1 MNLAEISPAIA
12 SPALARRTRQR
23 EEARRA
29 ILDASEAIVLD
40 GGFEALSIRR
50 LSTRCGYAA
59 PTIYHYFRDKPAIV
73 DALLE
78 ERCRRLVSALRRVR
92 RGRGAFADARAL
104 YGAFARFGRA
114 HPAHYRLL
122 TAWRDPSLAPPA
134 AFDEARALLE
144 QPMHELQAAG
154 LLRACSVETAS
165 HAVFAL
171 LHGLVSLGNDRTDI
185 EMPSDLFDAALDS
198 LLRGLGV
205 AASEDA
211 DLGARA

>member
-1 MNLAEISPAIA
+1 MSLTEFSAAVR
-12 SPALARRTRQR
+12 RRTRQR

-122 TAWRDPSLAPPA
+122 TAYRDPGLAPPA
-134 AFDEARALLE
+134 AFDEARVLLE
-144 QPMHELQAAG
+144 QPLRELEAAG
-154 LLRACSVETAS
+154 ELRACSVETAS

-171 LHGLVSLGNDRTDI
+171 LHGLVSLGNDRSDI
-185 EMPSDLFDAALDS
+185 DWPPDLFDAALDA
-198 LLRGLGV
+198 LLRGFAV
-205 AASEDA
+205 AVPDDA
-211 DLGARA
+211 EIGARA

>member
-1 MNLAEISPAIA
+1 MSLADISPAIR
-12 SPALARRTRQR
+12 RRTRQR

-73 DALLE
+73 EALLE
-78 ERCRRLVSALRRVR
+78 ERCRRLVDALRRVR
-92 RGRGAFADARAL
+92 RGRGPLADAHAL
-104 YGAFARFGRA
+104 YDAFARFGRA

-122 TAWRDPSLAPPA
+122 MAQRDPGLAPPA

-144 QPMHELQAAG
+144 QPIQALEAAG
-154 LLRACSVETAS
+154 LLRVSVQTAA

-171 LHGLVSLGNDRTDI
+171 LHGMVSLGNDRSDI
-185 EMPSDLFDAALDS
+185 DSPPDLFDVALDS
-198 LLRGLGV
+198 LLRGLGT
-205 AASEDA
+205 AAA
-211 DLGARA
+211 DDDGEEALA

>member
-1 MNLAEISPAIA
+1 MTLSETSPAVQ
-12 SPALARRTRQR
+12 RRTRQR

-92 RGRGAFADARAL
+92 RGRGALADAHAL
-104 YGAFARFGRA
+104 YGAFARFGRS

-122 TAWRDPSLAPPA
+122 TARQDPRLAPPA
-134 AFDEARALLE
+134 AFDEARALIE
-144 QPMHELQAAG
+144 QPIRELEAAG
-154 LLRACSVETAS
+154 QLRACSVETAS

-185 EMPSDLFDAALDS
+185 AWPADLFDVALDA
-198 LLRGLGV
+198 LLHGFAL
-205 AASEDA
+205 ATPA
-211 DLGARA
+211 DTQLGANA

>member
-1 MNLAEISPAIA
+1 MSLAGLPPAIK
-12 SPALARRTRQR
+12 RRARQR

-92 RGRGAFADARAL
+92 RGRGPLADAHAL

-122 TAWRDPSLAPPA
+122 TARRDPGLAPPA
-134 AFDEARALLE
+134 AFEEARVLLE
-144 QPMHELQAAG
+144 QPLHELEAAG
-154 LLRACSVETAS
+154 QLVSCSVETAG

-171 LHGLVSLGNDRTDI
+171 LHGLVSLGNDRTDMDWAP
-185 EMPSDLFDAALDS
+185 ELFDAAFDC
-198 LLRGLGV
+198 LLRGFGI
-205 AASEDA
+205 AAPEDA
-211 DLGARA
+211 EPGAHA

>member
-1 MNLAEISPAIA
+1 MTLSEISPAVR
-12 SPALARRTRQR
+12 RRTRQR

-50 LSTRCGYAA
+50 LSTQCGYAA

-92 RGRGAFADARAL
+92 RGRGPFADARAL
-104 YGAFARFGRA
+104 YGAFVRFGRA

-122 TAWRDPSLAPPA
+122 TAWRDPALAPPA
-134 AFDEARALLE
+134 AFDEARVLLE
-144 QPMHELQAAG
+144 QPMHELEAAG
-154 LLRACSVETAS
+154 QLRACSVETAS

-185 EMPSDLFDAALDS
+185 AWPADLFDAALDA
-198 LLRGLGV
+198 LLRGFAIAV
-205 AASEDA
+205 PA
-211 DLGARA
+211 DTELGAHA

>member
-1 MNLAEISPAIA
+1 MSLADISPAIR
-12 SPALARRTRQR
+12 RRTRAR

-78 ERCRRLVSALRRVR
+78 ERCRRLVAALRRVP

-104 YGAFARFGRA
+104 YGAFVRFGRA

-122 TAWRDPSLAPPA
+122 MAQRDPGLAPPA

-144 QPMHELQAAG
+144 QPMHELQKAG
-154 LLRACSVETAS
+154 LLHACSVETAS

-171 LHGLVSLGNDRTDI
+171 LHGLVALGNDRPDI
-185 EMPSDLFDAALDS
+185 EWPEDLFDAGLDS
-198 LLRGLGV
+198 LLRGLGM
-205 AASEDA
+205 AASEA
-211 DLGARA
+211 VEAVEVGAHS

>member
-1 MNLAEISPAIA
+1 MTLNQISPAVR
-12 SPALARRTRQR
+12 RRTRQR
-23 EEARRA
+23 EVARRA
-29 ILDASEAIVLD
+29 ILDASQAIVLD

-92 RGRGAFADARAL
+92 RGRGPLADAHAL

-122 TAWRDPSLAPPA
+122 TARQDPGLAPPA

-144 QPMHELQAAG
+144 QPIRELDAAG
-154 LLRACSVETAS
+154 QLRACSVETAA

-185 EMPSDLFDAALDS
+185 AWPADLFDAALDA
-198 LLRGLGV
+198 LLRGF
-205 AASEDA
+205 AAAGSA
-211 DLGARA
+211 DTQFGANA

>member
-1 MNLAEISPAIA
+1 MSLAEISPAIR
-12 SPALARRTRQR
+12 RRTRQR
-23 EEARRA
+23 EEAQRA

-78 ERCRRLVSALRRVR
+78 ERCRRLVAALRRVR

-122 TAWRDPSLAPPA
+122 TARRDPGLASPPS
-134 AFDEARALLE
+134 FDEARVLLE
-144 QPMHELQAAG
+144 QPMRELEAAG
-154 LLRACSVETAS
+154 LLRACSVETGAQ
-165 HAVFAL
+165 AVFAL

-185 EMPSDLFDAALDS
+185 EWSSDLFEASLDS

-205 AASEDA
+205 APPADDESGASA
-211 DLGARA
+211 

>member
-1 MNLAEISPAIA
+1 MSLADISPAIR
-12 SPALARRTRQR
+12 RRTRQR

-73 DALLE
+73 EALLD
-78 ERCRRLVSALRRVR
+78 ERCRRLVDALRRVR
-92 RGRGAFADARAL
+92 RGRGPLADAHAL
-104 YGAFARFGRA
+104 YDAFARFGRA

-122 TAWRDPSLAPPA
+122 MAQRDPGLAPPA

-144 QPMHELQAAG
+144 QPIQALEAAG
-154 LLRACSVETAS
+154 LLRVSVQTAA

-171 LHGLVSLGNDRTDI
+171 LHGMVSLGNDRSDI
-185 EMPSDLFDAALDS
+185 DSPPDLFDVALDS
-198 LLRGLGV
+198 LLRGLGT
-205 AASEDA
+205 AAA
-211 DLGARA
+211 DDDGEEALA

>member
-1 MNLAEISPAIA
+1 MSLAGLPPAIK
-12 SPALARRTRQR
+12 RRARQR

-29 ILDASEAIVLD
+29 ILDASESIVLE

-50 LSTRCGYAA
+50 LSALCGYAA

-92 RGRGAFADARAL
+92 RGRGPLADAHAL

-122 TAWRDPSLAPPA
+122 TARRDPGPA
-134 AFDEARALLE
+134 RRLRGGARSARAAAARARGGRAARLL
-144 QPMHELQAAG
+144 
-154 LLRACSVETAS
+154 
-165 HAVFAL
+165 
-171 LHGLVSLGNDRTDI
+171 LGRDRG
-185 EMPSDLFDAALDS
+185 P
-198 LLRGLGV
+198 RGVRTPPRSGV
-205 AASEDA
+205 ARQRPYRHG
-211 DLGARA
+211 LGARVVRRGI